1 MYNGELFTLS
11 RCPRNIQFLKS
22 TAGLLNLKT
31 NILTHQNTDPLV
43 SWKNSEHE
51 KKILFHFINNVQND
65 LVNIPP
71 AVMDDGKHVAICENL
86 SLDDELILLK
96 LGFSAAANTEEPAH
110 NTLKM
115 IDNVLSE
122 NLHFSLKALSKYIL
136 TQQKKSLSSNQVTLF
151 SGITKKEKEVLSFVC
166 KGLRNSEIAN
176 KMNVSVNTI
185 KMHLQN
191 IYKKTD
197 CKSRGQ
203 LLVKYQQQT

>member
-31 NILTHQNTDPLV
+31 NTQTSIDPLV

-71 AVMDDGKHVAICENL
+71 AVMEDGKHVAICESL

-96 LGFSAAANTEEPAH
+96 LGFSAAVNTEEPAH

-151 SGITKKEKEVLSFVC
+151 SGITKKEKEALSFVC

-203 LLVKYQQQT
+203 LLVKYQQQM

>member
-11 RCPRNIQFLKS
+11 KCPKNIQFLRS

-31 NILTHQNTDPLV
+31 NIHTHTNIDLLV
-43 SWKNSEHE
+43 SWKNAEHG
-51 KKILFHFINNVQND
+51 KKILFHFINNVQHD
-65 LVNIPP
+65 LIDIPL
-71 AVMDDGKHVAICENL
+71 AVMKDGKHVAICKNL
-86 SLDDELILLK
+86 SVDDELILLK

-136 TQQKKSLSSNQVTLF
+136 TQQKKSLPSNHVTF
-151 SGITKKEKEVLSFVC
+151 FANITKKEKEVLSFVC
-166 KGLRNSEIAN
+166 KGLSNSEIAN

-203 LLVKYQQQT
+203 LLVKYQQQI